1 MTRLSPSSALP
12 PHAEGTGYRSEVRV
26 CIQLESASN
35 ECLHPKAQR
44 IPLVVLQEGGSPSA
58 RAEELQRSL
67 QQELHAA
74 KQQAATAAATR
85 REAEQTLAE
94 LQAHTQEVARQL
106 EAFKVQQPRLTIPN
120 LGGGAG
126 TPQNNG

>member
-1 MTRLSPSSALP
+1 MK
-12 PHAEGTGYRSEVRV
+12 V
-26 CIQLESASN
+26 CIQPEFASN

-106 EAFKVQQPRLTIPN
+106 EAFKVQQPRLAIPN
-120 LGGGAG
+120 LGGWGRDPSKQWLK
-126 TPQNNG
+126 TPNC